1 MQFVNPDLST
11 KIIVS
16 RLCAMIAALSL
27 CSCYIEEDK
36 KYWHLRYEPT
46 TPEEQQAVAAQ
57 VIAIMA
63 KTPASLSGE
72 SQNWQEAIEAATTS
86 AKESVCTPTLWESY
100 EFGRWT
106 GKWKHLDKPNE

>member
-46 TPEEQQAVAAQ
+46 TPEEH
-57 VIAIMA
+57 
-63 KTPASLSGE
+63 SSRSGDR
-72 SQNWQEAIEAATTS
+72 NHG
-86 AKESVCTPTLWESY
+86 KD
-100 EFGRWT
+100 T
-106 GKWKHLDKPNE
+106 GQPQWRKSELAGGD